1 MRKSILAPSQS
12 NVSGSVLRL
21 KAVEMRARPPVCLP
35 CAFSNWAVYY
45 TCARCSFGWN
55 LKSLGRRGLRAVCAS
70 WSPAAASKLWGRAAK
85 VSSAGGSPGLG
96 DVTCRGHD
104 WRIDCRPVSSVRGHV
119 DFRAVVRTSE
129 PLAHKPLGAGSSV
142 LNSKDFRPQLE
153 QRHVLIRTDNMSV
166 VSYINNQGG
175 VRSNKHAANLLLCAD
190 RHFLSIRAAH
200 ISSLLNHR
208 ADMLSRKGI
217 PQGEWRLHP
226 ESVRMIWTRYGAAE
240 VDLFATS
247 SRMHIACCSSP
258 CLTPRWRGTRWQSTG
273 QQPGCVCVRVCIYI
287 YIYKKKKKRGAS
299 VILIAPNWP
308 NQLWFPDQT
317 ELLVASPWPIPV
329 RKDLLSQMSGSG
341 WHPNPELWS
350 LHVWLLWGYQRSW
363 VPCILV
369 CSTCS
374 RRRGHPLRGICML
387 WNGECLWNS
396 AVMFISTRL
405 LAPCRMFCV
414 FYGTD
419 WLVDLYYQ
427 HWKSTWPLLPRFVP
441 RWAGNRLVGTR
452 WWWVFL

>member
-1 MRKSILAPSQS
+1 MDLKDVYFHIQIAPHHRRFLRFALEGTAYQYPVLLLGLALAPAHFLEVHGRSSSHPLRASGMRVLNYLDDWLILAQSRDTPASHIDKLLRHLEFLRLCVNVRKSILAPSQS

-45 TCARCSFGWN
+45 TCARCSFGWK
-55 LKSLGRRGLRAVCAS
+55 LESLGRRGLRAVCAS

-104 WRIDCRPVSSVRGHV
+104 WRIDWRPVSSVRGHA

-142 LNSKDFRPQLE
+142 LSSKDFRPQLE

-166 VSYINNQGG
+166 VSYINHQD
-175 VRSNKHAANLLLCAD
+175 AANLLLCAD

-200 ISSLLNHR
+200 IPSLLNHR
-208 ADMLSRKGI
+208 ANMLLRKRI

-226 ESVRMIWTRYGAAE
+226 ESVRKIWTRYGAAE

-258 CLTPRWRGTRWQSTG
+258 CLTPRCALMSHWPAARLY
-273 QQPGCVCVRVCIYI
+273 IYI
-287 YIYKKKKKRGAS
+287 YIY
-299 VILIAPNWP
+299 I
-308 NQLWFPDQT
+308 
-317 ELLVASPWPIPV
+317 
-329 RKDLLSQMSGSG
+329 
-341 WHPNPELWS
+341 
-350 LHVWLLWGYQRSW
+350 
-363 VPCILV
+363 
-369 CSTCS
+369 
-374 RRRGHPLRGICML
+374 
-387 WNGECLWNS
+387 
-396 AVMFISTRL
+396 
-405 LAPCRMFCV
+405 
-414 FYGTD
+414 
-419 WLVDLYYQ
+419 
-427 HWKSTWPLLPRFVP
+427 
-441 RWAGNRLVGTR
+441 
-452 WWWVFL
+452 